1 MIQFFQL
8 LKTPMLIYFLA
19 ILTLNSC
26 TIEKRLHSS
35 GYHIDWKNKKHE
47 VENKKT
53 TTQNSFAKIET
64 QKLENDK
71 NQIVNTETAENYNT
85 IDESFSASDKAIIL
99 KPAFQKNKLGEC
111 DIIVLKN
118 GEEIEA
124 LVSEITSGLIKYKIC
139 DNPSGQDYTIKKSEV
154 FMIKYINGTKDVFN
168 VGENENQTEPEE
180 SINKTSKRLLVS
192 ALLSFLFALLGLF
205 VAALPFGLTAM
216 ILGVV
221 ALNKINKSRESYS
234 GKVFAVIGFILGVI
248 DFLLGLIIIS
258 NINQ

>member
-1 MIQFFQL
+1 MIQYFQL
-8 LKTPMLIYFLA
+8 SKIPTFICLLA

-53 TTQNSFAKIET
+53 TPQNSIAKIEI

-71 NQIVNTETAENYNT
+71 NQIVNTEIVENNNT
-85 IDESFSASDKAIIL
+85 IDESFSASDKTIIL
-99 KPAFQKNKLGEC
+99 KPSYQKNKLEEC
-111 DIIVLKN
+111 DVIVLKN
-118 GEEIEA
+118 GEEIKA

-168 VGENENQTEPEE
+168 AEEKKTQTEPEE
-180 SINKTSKRLLVS
+180 SVNKTTKPFVIS
-192 ALLSFLFALLGLF
+192 AMLSFIFALAGLF
-205 VAALPFGLTAM
+205 VAAIPFGLTAI
-216 ILGVV
+216 ILGVF
-221 ALNKINKSRESYS
+221 ALNKINKSRDSYS
-234 GKVFAVIGFILGVI
+234 GKIFAVIGFFLGVI
-248 DFLLGLIIIS
+248 DFLLGLMIVS
-258 NINQ
+258 GLN